1 MLKQLKRKGILALA
15 CVISIF
21 SMSVCAFA
29 KPDWPLDT
37 GCQSEAGIVMDLDS
51 GAVLF
56 AQNIHVQEYPASIT
70 KLLTALVVVEN
81 ASMDEQGTLSQDAV
95 YNVES
100 GSGNKLQLEEG
111 DVLSVKDCLYVML
124 IQSSNQAANALA
136 EHVGGSREA
145 FADMMNE
152 KAASLGCRESHFVN
166 PSGLN
171 DPEQLTSAYDMAQIG
186 AAVFGNPTLLEICS
200 TTSATLPPTINNPN
214 GRTYSM
220 EHKLVVT
227 GDSSDENYYP
237 SAVAG
242 KTGYTSLAGQTLV
255 TYAEQDGRRQV
266 AVTLKSTQR
275 THYSDT
281 KTILDFGF
289 ARFKNV
295 SVAENETDY
304 VTGEEPVTIGDETY
318 SPSDLYLD
326 EKAVVTLPNDAQFSD
341 ADKYLQTEIPA
352 SHPEGAVGRIIYTY
366 NDRQIGVAWV
376 YSTKAA
382 SAPVSAEDGTDNETA
397 GSENTT
403 DAAKTGT
410 SSTADKEKKPLKL
423 TKATYIAAGAG
434 VVVLL
439 IAAAVIW
446 FMIQRK
452 QEEERMRVL
461 REKRRKRL
469 ADMGCSEE
477 EFERLVNERKNALR
491 ERTMPEPDDDDGSG
505 DEVSD
510 HSEDLPEEYPDDEY
524 DSWEDEHEDDL
535 DDPEED
541 TDDREKER
549 KDHYRDADD
558 EDIMLQK
565 ELAEEVRSSMLGRK
579 KKTTKKDTDDDI
591 EFIDL

>member
-81 ASMDEQGTLSQDAV
+81 ASMDEQVTFSHDAV

-124 IQSSNQAANALA
+124 LQSSNQAANALA

-491 ERTMPEPDDDDGSG
+491 ERTMPEPDDDGSG

-535 DDPEED
+535 DDPD
-541 TDDREKER
+541 EKEDVPGGDR
-549 KDHYRDADD
+549 
-558 EDIMLQK
+558 
-565 ELAEEVRSSMLGRK
+565 
-579 KKTTKKDTDDDI
+579 
-591 EFIDL
+591 

>member
-1 MLKQLKRKGILALA
+1 MLKQLKRMGLLALTCA
-15 CVISIF
+15 VSLF
-21 SMSVCAFA
+21 TMSLCAFA

-37 GCQSEAGIVMDLDS
+37 GCQSEAGIVMDMDS

-70 KLLTALVVVEN
+70 KLLTGLVVVEN
-81 ASMDEQGTLSQDAV
+81 ASMDDQVTFSHDAV
-95 YNVES
+95 YNVED

-124 IQSSNQAANALA
+124 LQSSNQAANALA
-136 EHVGGSREA
+136 EHVAGSREA

-186 AAVFGNPTLLEICS
+186 AAVFNNQTLLEICS
-200 TTSATLPPTINNPN
+200 STSATLPPTINNPN

-227 GDSSDENYYP
+227 DNSDDENYYP

-255 TYAEQDGRRQV
+255 TYAEQNGRRQV

-281 KTILDFGF
+281 KTILEFGF

-295 SVAENETDY
+295 SVAENETNY
-304 VTGEEPVTIGDETY
+304 VTGDEPVTIGDVSYE
-318 SPSDLYLD
+318 PSDLYLD
-326 EKAVVTLPNDAQFSD
+326 EKAVITLPNDAQFSD
-341 ADKYLQTEIPA
+341 ADQYLQTEIPA

-376 YSTKAA
+376 YSKTA
-382 SAPVSAEDGTDNETA
+382 VSAAAVSEES
-397 GSENTT
+397 SENTEMT
-403 DAAKTGT
+403 ESTASTGT
-410 SSTADKEKKPLKL
+410 DTTDSNTNGTPSDVNDAKKDKKPLEL
-423 TKATYIAAGAG
+423 TRGTWIAVGIGAAILL
-434 VVVLL
+434 VVLIISWIML
-439 IAAAVIW
+439 
-446 FMIQRK
+446 QRK
-452 QEEERMRVL
+452 KEEERMRIL

-469 ADMGCSEE
+469 ADIGCSEE

-491 ERTMPEPDDDDGSG
+491 ERPLPEPD
-505 DEVSD
+505 EEEIEEAE
-510 HSEDLPEEYPDDEY
+510 EDAIEPYLEE
-524 DSWEDEHEDDL
+524 EDVQEEPADVVDT
-535 DDPEED
+535 DTDPEEPQEE
-541 TDDREKER
+541 DD
-549 KDHYRDADD
+549 APL
-558 EDIMLQK
+558 EDN
-565 ELAEEVRSSMLGRK
+565 
-579 KKTTKKDTDDDI
+579 
-591 EFIDL
+591 

>member
-81 ASMDEQGTLSQDAV
+81 ASMDEQVTFSHDAV

-124 IQSSNQAANALA
+124 LQSSNQAANALA
-136 EHVGGSREA
+136 EHVGGSRET

-352 SHPEGAVGRIIYTY
+352 SHPEGAVARIIYTY

-491 ERTMPEPDDDDGSG
+491 ERTMPEPDDDGSG

-535 DDPEED
+535 DDPD
-541 TDDREKER
+541 EKE
-549 KDHYRDADD
+549 DVPG
-558 EDIMLQK
+558 ED
-565 ELAEEVRSSMLGRK
+565 R
-579 KKTTKKDTDDDI
+579 
-591 EFIDL
+591 

>member
-81 ASMDEQGTLSQDAV
+81 TSMDEQVTFSHDAV

-124 IQSSNQAANALA
+124 LQSSNQAANALA

-145 FADMMNE
+145 FADMMNEKAKELGMENTHMMNE

-352 SHPEGAVGRIIYTY
+352 SHPEGAVARIIYTY

-382 SAPVSAEDGTDNETA
+382 SAPVSAEDGPDNETA

-491 ERTMPEPDDDDGSG
+491 ERTMSEPDENDGSG

-535 DDPEED
+535 DDPD
-541 TDDREKER
+541 EKE
-549 KDHYRDADD
+549 DVPG
-558 EDIMLQK
+558 ED
-565 ELAEEVRSSMLGRK
+565 R
-579 KKTTKKDTDDDI
+579 
-591 EFIDL
+591 

>member
-81 ASMDEQGTLSQDAV
+81 ASMDEQVTFSHDAV

-124 IQSSNQAANALA
+124 LQSSNQAANALA

-326 EKAVVTLPNDAQFSD
+326 EKAVVTLPNDSQFSD

-352 SHPEGAVGRIIYTY
+352 SHPEGAVARIIYTY

-535 DDPEED
+535 DDPD
-541 TDDREKER
+541 EKE
-549 KDHYRDADD
+549 DVPG
-558 EDIMLQK
+558 ED
-565 ELAEEVRSSMLGRK
+565 R
-579 KKTTKKDTDDDI
+579 
-591 EFIDL
+591 

>member
-81 ASMDEQGTLSQDAV
+81 ASMDEQVTFSHDAV

-124 IQSSNQAANALA
+124 LQSSNQAANALA

-535 DDPEED
+535 DDPD
-541 TDDREKER
+541 EKE
-549 KDHYRDADD
+549 DVTG
-558 EDIMLQK
+558 ED
-565 ELAEEVRSSMLGRK
+565 R
-579 KKTTKKDTDDDI
+579 
-591 EFIDL
+591 

>member
-81 ASMDEQGTLSQDAV
+81 ASMDEQVTFSHDAV

-124 IQSSNQAANALA
+124 LQSSNQAANALA

-382 SAPVSAEDGTDNETA
+382 FAPVSAEDGTDNETA

-535 DDPEED
+535 DDPD
-541 TDDREKER
+541 EKE
-549 KDHYRDADD
+549 DVPG
-558 EDIMLQK
+558 ED
-565 ELAEEVRSSMLGRK
+565 R
-579 KKTTKKDTDDDI
+579 
-591 EFIDL
+591 

>member
-70 KLLTALVVVEN
+70 KLLAALVVVEN
-81 ASMDEQGTLSQDAV
+81 ASMDEQVTFSHDAV

-124 IQSSNQAANALA
+124 LQSSNQAANALA

-352 SHPEGAVGRIIYTY
+352 SHPEGAVARIIYTY

-535 DDPEED
+535 DDPD
-541 TDDREKER
+541 EKE
-549 KDHYRDADD
+549 DVPG
-558 EDIMLQK
+558 ED
-565 ELAEEVRSSMLGRK
+565 R
-579 KKTTKKDTDDDI
+579 
-591 EFIDL
+591 

>member
-81 ASMDEQGTLSQDAV
+81 ASMDEQVTFSHDAV

-124 IQSSNQAANALA
+124 LQSSNQAANALA

-186 AAVFGNPTLLEICS
+186 AAVFGYPTLLEICS

-352 SHPEGAVGRIIYTY
+352 SHPEGAVARIIYTY

-439 IAAAVIW
+439 IAAAVVW

-535 DDPEED
+535 DDPD
-541 TDDREKER
+541 EKE
-549 KDHYRDADD
+549 DVPG
-558 EDIMLQK
+558 ED
-565 ELAEEVRSSMLGRK
+565 R
-579 KKTTKKDTDDDI
+579 
-591 EFIDL
+591 

>member
-81 ASMDEQGTLSQDAV
+81 ASMDEQVTFSHDAV

-124 IQSSNQAANALA
+124 LQSSNQAANALA

-352 SHPEGAVGRIIYTY
+352 SHPEGAVARIIYTY

-439 IAAAVIW
+439 ISAAVIW

-535 DDPEED
+535 DDPD
-541 TDDREKER
+541 EKE
-549 KDHYRDADD
+549 DVPG
-558 EDIMLQK
+558 ED
-565 ELAEEVRSSMLGRK
+565 R
-579 KKTTKKDTDDDI
+579 
-591 EFIDL
+591 

>member
-81 ASMDEQGTLSQDAV
+81 ASLDEQVTFSHDAV

-124 IQSSNQAANALA
+124 LQSSNQAANALA

-352 SHPEGAVGRIIYTY
+352 SHPEGAVARIIYTY

-535 DDPEED
+535 DDPD
-541 TDDREKER
+541 EKE
-549 KDHYRDADD
+549 DVPG
-558 EDIMLQK
+558 ED
-565 ELAEEVRSSMLGRK
+565 R
-579 KKTTKKDTDDDI
+579 
-591 EFIDL
+591 

>member
-81 ASMDEQGTLSQDAV
+81 ASMDEQVTFSHDAV

-124 IQSSNQAANALA
+124 LQSSNQAANALA

-186 AAVFGNPTLLEICS
+186 AAVFSNPTLLEICS

-304 VTGEEPVTIGDETY
+304 VTGEEAVTIGDETY

-352 SHPEGAVGRIIYTY
+352 SHPEGVVGRIIYTY

-524 DSWEDEHEDDL
+524 DSWEDEHEDDP
-535 DDPEED
+535 D
-541 TDDREKER
+541 EKE
-549 KDHYRDADD
+549 DVPG
-558 EDIMLQK
+558 ED
-565 ELAEEVRSSMLGRK
+565 R
-579 KKTTKKDTDDDI
+579 
-591 EFIDL
+591 

>member
-37 GCQSEAGIVMDLDS
+37 GCQSEAGIGMDLDS

-81 ASMDEQGTLSQDAV
+81 TSMDEQVTFSHDAV

-124 IQSSNQAANALA
+124 LQSSNQAANALA

-352 SHPEGAVGRIIYTY
+352 SHPEGAVARIIYTY

-382 SAPVSAEDGTDNETA
+382 SAPVSAEDGPDNETA

-491 ERTMPEPDDDDGSG
+491 ERTMSEPDENDGSG

-535 DDPEED
+535 DDPD
-541 TDDREKER
+541 EKE
-549 KDHYRDADD
+549 DVPG
-558 EDIMLQK
+558 ED
-565 ELAEEVRSSMLGRK
+565 R
-579 KKTTKKDTDDDI
+579 
-591 EFIDL
+591 

>member
-15 CVISIF
+15 CVISVF

-81 ASMDEQGTLSQDAV
+81 ASMDEQVTFSHDAV

-124 IQSSNQAANALA
+124 LQSSNQAANALA

-491 ERTMPEPDDDDGSG
+491 ERTMPEPDDDGSG

-535 DDPEED
+535 DDPD
-541 TDDREKER
+541 EKE
-549 KDHYRDADD
+549 DVPG
-558 EDIMLQK
+558 ED
-565 ELAEEVRSSMLGRK
+565 R
-579 KKTTKKDTDDDI
+579 
-591 EFIDL
+591 

>member
-29 KPDWPLDT
+29 KSDWPLDT

-81 ASMDEQGTLSQDAV
+81 ASMDEQVTFSHDAV

-124 IQSSNQAANALA
+124 LQSSNQAANALA

-491 ERTMPEPDDDDGSG
+491 ERTMPEPDDDGSG

-535 DDPEED
+535 DDPD
-541 TDDREKER
+541 EKE
-549 KDHYRDADD
+549 DVPG
-558 EDIMLQK
+558 ED
-565 ELAEEVRSSMLGRK
+565 R
-579 KKTTKKDTDDDI
+579 
-591 EFIDL
+591 

>member
-81 ASMDEQGTLSQDAV
+81 ASMDEQVTFSHDAV

-124 IQSSNQAANALA
+124 LQSSNQAANALA

-352 SHPEGAVGRIIYTY
+352 SHPEGAVARIIYTY

-423 TKATYIAAGAG
+423 IKATYIAAGAG

-535 DDPEED
+535 DDPD
-541 TDDREKER
+541 EKE
-549 KDHYRDADD
+549 DVPG
-558 EDIMLQK
+558 ED
-565 ELAEEVRSSMLGRK
+565 R
-579 KKTTKKDTDDDI
+579 
-591 EFIDL
+591 

>member
-29 KPDWPLDT
+29 KLDWPLDT

-81 ASMDEQGTLSQDAV
+81 ASMDEQVTFSHDAV

-124 IQSSNQAANALA
+124 LQSSNQAANALA

-352 SHPEGAVGRIIYTY
+352 SHPEGAVARIIYTY

-535 DDPEED
+535 DDPD
-541 TDDREKER
+541 EKE
-549 KDHYRDADD
+549 DVPG
-558 EDIMLQK
+558 ED
-565 ELAEEVRSSMLGRK
+565 R
-579 KKTTKKDTDDDI
+579 
-591 EFIDL
+591 

>member
-81 ASMDEQGTLSQDAV
+81 ASMDEQVTFSHDAV

-124 IQSSNQAANALA
+124 LQSSNQAANALA

-186 AAVFGNPTLLEICS
+186 AAVFSNPTLLEICS

-304 VTGEEPVTIGDETY
+304 VTGEEAVTIGDETY

-352 SHPEGAVGRIIYTY
+352 SHPEGVVGRIIYTY

-397 GSENTT
+397 SSENTT

-524 DSWEDEHEDDL
+524 DSWEDEHEDDP
-535 DDPEED
+535 D
-541 TDDREKER
+541 EKE
-549 KDHYRDADD
+549 DVPG
-558 EDIMLQK
+558 ED
-565 ELAEEVRSSMLGRK
+565 R
-579 KKTTKKDTDDDI
+579 
-591 EFIDL
+591 

>member
-81 ASMDEQGTLSQDAV
+81 ASMDEQVTFSHDAV

-111 DVLSVKDCLYVML
+111 DVFSVKDCLYVML
-124 IQSSNQAANALA
+124 LQSSNQAANALA

-535 DDPEED
+535 DDPD
-541 TDDREKER
+541 EKE
-549 KDHYRDADD
+549 DVPG
-558 EDIMLQK
+558 ED
-565 ELAEEVRSSMLGRK
+565 R
-579 KKTTKKDTDDDI
+579 
-591 EFIDL
+591 

>member
-81 ASMDEQGTLSQDAV
+81 ASMDEQVTFSHDAV

-124 IQSSNQAANALA
+124 LQSSNQAANALA

-352 SHPEGAVGRIIYTY
+352 SHPEGAVARIIYTY

-452 QEEERMRVL
+452 QEEEQMRVL

-535 DDPEED
+535 DDPD
-541 TDDREKER
+541 EKE
-549 KDHYRDADD
+549 DVPG
-558 EDIMLQK
+558 ED
-565 ELAEEVRSSMLGRK
+565 R
-579 KKTTKKDTDDDI
+579 
-591 EFIDL
+591 

>member
-81 ASMDEQGTLSQDAV
+81 ASMDEQVTFSHDAV

-124 IQSSNQAANALA
+124 LQSSNQAANALA

-352 SHPEGAVGRIIYTY
+352 SHPEGAVARIIYTY

-535 DDPEED
+535 DDPEEKED
-541 TDDREKER
+541 VPGEDR
-549 KDHYRDADD
+549 
-558 EDIMLQK
+558 
-565 ELAEEVRSSMLGRK
+565 
-579 KKTTKKDTDDDI
+579 
-591 EFIDL
+591 

>member
-1 MLKQLKRKGILALA
+1 MLKQLKRMGLLVLTCAVSLFS
-15 CVISIF
+15 ISL
-21 SMSVCAFA
+21 CAFA
-29 KPDWPLDT
+29 KPDWPLDP

-81 ASMDEQGTLSQDAV
+81 ASMDEQVTFSHDAV

-124 IQSSNQAANALA
+124 LQSSNQAANALA

-352 SHPEGAVGRIIYTY
+352 SHPEGAVARIIYTY

-535 DDPEED
+535 DDPD
-541 TDDREKER
+541 EKE
-549 KDHYRDADD
+549 DVPG
-558 EDIMLQK
+558 ED
-565 ELAEEVRSSMLGRK
+565 R
-579 KKTTKKDTDDDI
+579 
-591 EFIDL
+591 

>member
-81 ASMDEQGTLSQDAV
+81 ASMDEQVTFSHDAV

-124 IQSSNQAANALA
+124 LQSSNQAANALA

-352 SHPEGAVGRIIYTY
+352 SHPEGAVGRIVYTY

-535 DDPEED
+535 DDPD
-541 TDDREKER
+541 EKE
-549 KDHYRDADD
+549 DVPG
-558 EDIMLQK
+558 ED
-565 ELAEEVRSSMLGRK
+565 R
-579 KKTTKKDTDDDI
+579 
-591 EFIDL
+591 

>member
-1 MLKQLKRKGILALA
+1 MMLKQLKRMGLLVLTCAVSLFT
-15 CVISIF
+15 ISL
-21 SMSVCAFA
+21 CAFA

-37 GCQSEAGIVMDLDS
+37 GCQSEAGIVMDMDS

-81 ASMDEQGTLSQDAV
+81 ASMDEQVTFSHDAV
-95 YNVES
+95 YNVED

-124 IQSSNQAANALA
+124 LQSSHQAANALA
-136 EHVGGSREA
+136 EHVAGSREA

-186 AAVFGNPTLLEICS
+186 AAVFSNPTLLEICS
-200 TTSATLPPTINNPN
+200 ATSAQLPPTINNPN

-227 GDSSDENYYP
+227 DNTDDENYYP

-295 SVAENETDY
+295 SVAENETAY
-304 VTGEEPVTIGDETY
+304 VTGDDPVTIGDTAY
-318 SPSDLYLD
+318 KPSDLYLD
-326 EKAVVTLPNDAQFSD
+326 EKAVITLPNDAQFSD
-341 ADKYLQTEIPA
+341 ADQYLQTEIPA
-352 SHPEGAVGRIIYTY
+352 SHPEGAVGRLIYTY
-366 NDRQIGVAWV
+366 NDRQIGVAWL
-376 YSTKAA
+376 YESTENTD
-382 SAPVSAEDGTDNETA
+382 PAET
-397 GSENTT
+397 NTT
-403 DAAKTGT
+403 DDNKNGTPSDVKDAKK
-410 SSTADKEKKPLKL
+410 DKKPLKL
-423 TKATYIAAGAG
+423 TKGAWITVGIVAA
-434 VVVLL
+434 VLLVVLL
-439 IAAAVIW
+439 ISWI
-446 FMIQRK
+446 MIQRK
-452 QEEERMRVL
+452 KEEERMRIL

-477 EFERLVNERKNALR
+477 EFERLVNERKNALK
-491 ERTMPEPDDDDGSG
+491 ERPLPEPDEEEIEESENDVIEPYL
-505 DEVSD
+505 DE
-510 HSEDLPEEYPDDEY
+510 
-524 DSWEDEHEDDL
+524 EDEPDKTSEEMDEIQNDSFEEA
-535 DDPEED
+535 EED
-541 TDDREKER
+541 NDPKED
-549 KDHYRDADD
+549 K
-558 EDIMLQK
+558 
-565 ELAEEVRSSMLGRK
+565 
-579 KKTTKKDTDDDI
+579 
-591 EFIDL
+591 

>member
-70 KLLTALVVVEN
+70 KLLTALVVVQN
-81 ASMDEQGTLSQDAV
+81 ASMDEQVTFSHDAV

-124 IQSSNQAANALA
+124 LQSSNQAANALA

-535 DDPEED
+535 DDPD
-541 TDDREKER
+541 EKE
-549 KDHYRDADD
+549 DVPG
-558 EDIMLQK
+558 ED
-565 ELAEEVRSSMLGRK
+565 R
-579 KKTTKKDTDDDI
+579 
-591 EFIDL
+591 

>member
-81 ASMDEQGTLSQDAV
+81 ASMDEQVTFSHDAV

-124 IQSSNQAANALA
+124 LQSSNQAATALA

-352 SHPEGAVGRIIYTY
+352 SHPEGAVARIIYTY

-439 IAAAVIW
+439 IAAAVVW

-535 DDPEED
+535 DDPD
-541 TDDREKER
+541 EKE
-549 KDHYRDADD
+549 DVPG
-558 EDIMLQK
+558 ED
-565 ELAEEVRSSMLGRK
+565 R
-579 KKTTKKDTDDDI
+579 
-591 EFIDL
+591 

>member
-81 ASMDEQGTLSQDAV
+81 TSMDEQVTFSHDAV

-124 IQSSNQAANALA
+124 LQSSNQAANALA

-352 SHPEGAVGRIIYTY
+352 SHPEGAVARIIYTY

-382 SAPVSAEDGTDNETA
+382 SAPVSAEDGPDNENA

-491 ERTMPEPDDDDGSG
+491 ERTMSEPDENDGSG

-535 DDPEED
+535 DDPD
-541 TDDREKER
+541 EKE
-549 KDHYRDADD
+549 DVPG
-558 EDIMLQK
+558 ED
-565 ELAEEVRSSMLGRK
+565 R
-579 KKTTKKDTDDDI
+579 
-591 EFIDL
+591 

>member
-81 ASMDEQGTLSQDAV
+81 ASMDEQVTFSHDAV

-124 IQSSNQAANALA
+124 LQSSNQAANALA

-281 KTILDFGF
+281 KTILNFGF

-535 DDPEED
+535 DDPD
-541 TDDREKER
+541 EKE
-549 KDHYRDADD
+549 DVPG
-558 EDIMLQK
+558 ED
-565 ELAEEVRSSMLGRK
+565 R
-579 KKTTKKDTDDDI
+579 
-591 EFIDL
+591 

>member
-81 ASMDEQGTLSQDAV
+81 ASMDEQVTFSHDAV

-124 IQSSNQAANALA
+124 LQSSNQAANALA

-227 GDSSDENYYP
+227 GDSNDENYYP

-352 SHPEGAVGRIIYTY
+352 SHPEGAVARIIYTY

-491 ERTMPEPDDDDGSG
+491 ERTMPEPDDDGSG

-535 DDPEED
+535 DDPD
-541 TDDREKER
+541 EKE
-549 KDHYRDADD
+549 DVPG
-558 EDIMLQK
+558 ED
-565 ELAEEVRSSMLGRK
+565 R
-579 KKTTKKDTDDDI
+579 
-591 EFIDL
+591 

>member
-81 ASMDEQGTLSQDAV
+81 ASMDEQVTFSHDAV

-124 IQSSNQAANALA
+124 LQSSNQAANALA

-152 KAASLGCRESHFVN
+152 KAASLGCRESYFVN

-535 DDPEED
+535 DDPD
-541 TDDREKER
+541 EKE
-549 KDHYRDADD
+549 DVPG
-558 EDIMLQK
+558 ED
-565 ELAEEVRSSMLGRK
+565 R
-579 KKTTKKDTDDDI
+579 
-591 EFIDL
+591 

>member
-81 ASMDEQGTLSQDAV
+81 ASMDEQVTFSHDAV

-124 IQSSNQAANALA
+124 LQSSNQAANALA

-352 SHPEGAVGRIIYTY
+352 SHPEGAVARIIYTY

-491 ERTMPEPDDDDGSG
+491 ERTMPEPDDNDGSG

-535 DDPEED
+535 DDPD
-541 TDDREKER
+541 EKE
-549 KDHYRDADD
+549 DVPG
-558 EDIMLQK
+558 ED
-565 ELAEEVRSSMLGRK
+565 R
-579 KKTTKKDTDDDI
+579 
-591 EFIDL
+591 

>member
-81 ASMDEQGTLSQDAV
+81 ASMDEQVTFSHDAV

-124 IQSSNQAANALA
+124 LQSSNQAANALA

-237 SAVAG
+237 SAIAG

-352 SHPEGAVGRIIYTY
+352 SHPEGAVARIIYTY

-535 DDPEED
+535 DDPD
-541 TDDREKER
+541 EKE
-549 KDHYRDADD
+549 DVPG
-558 EDIMLQK
+558 ED
-565 ELAEEVRSSMLGRK
+565 R
-579 KKTTKKDTDDDI
+579 
-591 EFIDL
+591 

>member
-21 SMSVCAFA
+21 SMSVCAVA

-81 ASMDEQGTLSQDAV
+81 ASMDEQVTFSHDAV

-124 IQSSNQAANALA
+124 LQSSNQAANALA

-352 SHPEGAVGRIIYTY
+352 SHPEGAVARIIYTY

-535 DDPEED
+535 DDPD
-541 TDDREKER
+541 EKE
-549 KDHYRDADD
+549 DVPG
-558 EDIMLQK
+558 ED
-565 ELAEEVRSSMLGRK
+565 R
-579 KKTTKKDTDDDI
+579 
-591 EFIDL
+591 

>member
-37 GCQSEAGIVMDLDS
+37 GCPSEAGIVMDLDS

-81 ASMDEQGTLSQDAV
+81 TSMDEQVTFSHDAV

-124 IQSSNQAANALA
+124 LQSSNQAANALA

-352 SHPEGAVGRIIYTY
+352 SHPEGAVARIIYTY

-535 DDPEED
+535 DDPD
-541 TDDREKER
+541 EKE
-549 KDHYRDADD
+549 DVPG
-558 EDIMLQK
+558 ED
-565 ELAEEVRSSMLGRK
+565 R
-579 KKTTKKDTDDDI
+579 
-591 EFIDL
+591 

>member
-81 ASMDEQGTLSQDAV
+81 ASMDEQVTFSHDAV

-124 IQSSNQAANALA
+124 LQSSNQAANALA
-136 EHVGGSREA
+136 ERVGGSREA

-326 EKAVVTLPNDAQFSD
+326 EKAVVTLPNDAKFSD

-352 SHPEGAVGRIIYTY
+352 SHPEGAVARIIYTY

-491 ERTMPEPDDDDGSG
+491 ERTMSEPDDDDGSG

-535 DDPEED
+535 DDPD
-541 TDDREKER
+541 EKE
-549 KDHYRDADD
+549 DVPG
-558 EDIMLQK
+558 ED
-565 ELAEEVRSSMLGRK
+565 R
-579 KKTTKKDTDDDI
+579 
-591 EFIDL
+591 

>member
-37 GCQSEAGIVMDLDS
+37 GCPSEAGIVMDLDS

-81 ASMDEQGTLSQDAV
+81 ASMDEQVTFSHDAV

-124 IQSSNQAANALA
+124 LQSSNQAANALA

-352 SHPEGAVGRIIYTY
+352 SHPEGAVARIIYTY

-535 DDPEED
+535 DDPD
-541 TDDREKER
+541 EKE
-549 KDHYRDADD
+549 DVPG
-558 EDIMLQK
+558 ED
-565 ELAEEVRSSMLGRK
+565 R
-579 KKTTKKDTDDDI
+579 
-591 EFIDL
+591 

>member
-70 KLLTALVVVEN
+70 KLLTAVVVVEN
-81 ASMDEQGTLSQDAV
+81 ASMDEQVTFSHDAV

-124 IQSSNQAANALA
+124 LQSSNQAANALA

-352 SHPEGAVGRIIYTY
+352 SHPEGAVARIIYTY

-535 DDPEED
+535 DDPD
-541 TDDREKER
+541 EKE
-549 KDHYRDADD
+549 DVPG
-558 EDIMLQK
+558 ED
-565 ELAEEVRSSMLGRK
+565 R
-579 KKTTKKDTDDDI
+579 
-591 EFIDL
+591 